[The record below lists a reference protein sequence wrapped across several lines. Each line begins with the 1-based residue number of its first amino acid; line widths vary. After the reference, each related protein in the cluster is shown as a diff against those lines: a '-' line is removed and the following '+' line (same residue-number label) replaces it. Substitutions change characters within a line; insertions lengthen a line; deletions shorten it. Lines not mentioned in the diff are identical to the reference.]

1 MLAACLELIHNL
13 LVIVK
18 RCYLQSENIVK
29 YYAIYIMLPTYFK
42 NNYTLKATLLGMNLL
57 PDDGFM

>member
-29 YYAIYIMLPTYFK
+29 CYIIYNHSYAVVGFILVVSS
-42 NNYTLKATLLGMNLL
+42 NLCFVL
-57 PDDGFM
+57 SDENIVA